1 MSSQPKT
8 LLTPEEY
15 LEIERKAE
23 FRSEYYAG
31 EMFAL
36 AGASDVHNLI
46 AGNIFAALHRQLAD
60 RPCYVYQNDMR
71 VRISQTGLYIYP
83 DVVVICGERQFA
95 DERRDTLLNPSL
107 IIEILSESTE
117 SYDRG
122 KKFEHYQQ
130 IESLAEYLLVAQEPY
145 RIERYVRQAAA
156 GQWLY
161 SEVHRAEDVLML
173 ETIDCRLAL
182 KDVYAKVQ

>member
-1 MSSQPKT
+1 MSSQSKT

-23 FRSEYYAG
+23 FRSEYLAG

-36 AGASDVHNLI
+36 AGASRQHNLI
-46 AGNIFAALHRQLAD
+46 AGNIFAALHRQFVD
-60 RPCYVYQNDMR
+60 RPCNVCQNDMR
-71 VRISQTGLYIYP
+71 VKISKTGLHTYP
-83 DVVVICGERQFA
+83 DVVAVCGEELF
-95 DERRDTLLNPSL
+95 DDNHRDLLLNPVVL
-107 IIEILSESTE
+107 IEVLSDSTE
-117 SYDRG
+117 AYDRG

-145 RIERYVRQAAA
+145 RIERYVRQTA

-161 SEVHRAEDVLML
+161 SDAHRAEDTLKL
-173 ETIDCRLAL
+173 ETINCELSLR
-182 KDVYAKVQ
+182 DVYAKVA